1 MRALLLCLLTL
12 SLSLPASAE
21 RLQRFGELEV
31 HYSVFNSTFLQPDI
45 AAASGLERSKQRGVI
60 NIALRKGSQ
69 AQAGTV
75 SGQVRNLLGQRSP
88 LTFRE
93 QREGEAFYYLAQ
105 FTIDSREQLVFEL
118 QVQGNGGPAHTLTFT
133 QEVFAD

>member
-75 SGQVRNLLGQRSP
+75 CAACFLACKRRSNCALLSLRS
-88 LTFRE
+88 
-93 QREGEAFYYLAQ
+93 A
-105 FTIDSREQLVFEL
+105 
-118 QVQGNGGPAHTLTFT
+118 GGKAVAAISPRLRW
-133 QEVFAD
+133 